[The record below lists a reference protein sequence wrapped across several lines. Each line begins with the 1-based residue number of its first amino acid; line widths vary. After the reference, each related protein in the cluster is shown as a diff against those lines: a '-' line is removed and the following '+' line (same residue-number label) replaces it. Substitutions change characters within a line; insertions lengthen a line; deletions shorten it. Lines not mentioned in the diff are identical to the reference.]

1 MVKDKRIYAGYYKRY
16 DGKLIYVISSAKD
29 GDTGEETII
38 YSPYSLTERN
48 EYYTVSKKSFCE
60 GVTIEGK
67 AQPKYKR
74 QPQLDITDDIVEFY
88 EMAGLRGPIRR
99 NSEDFSTSQYLRNYQ
114 NSRTYYD
121 YARDLCKHYKEDFE
135 TVRLCL
141 SMKKYIGI
149 TKDDFIKVREDV
161 DLIRYSLQT
170 TLSDYKDFFKERF
183 IQRISIRKYAE
194 LHDLN
199 RGSVELRQKKLF
211 KELAAILY
219 KRDQTDGKKRLRS
232 EEDNEDLLSS
242 LFVED
247 DEDVS
252 VYM

>member
-1 MVKDKRIYAGYYKRY
+1 MAKDKRIYAGYYKRY
-16 DGKLIYVISSAKD
+16 DGKLIYVISTAKD

-38 YSPYSLTERN
+38 YSPYTLTDSN
-48 EYYTVSKKSFCE
+48 EYFTVSKKSFCE
-60 GVTIEGK
+60 EVTIEGK
-67 AQPKYKR
+67 TQPKYKR

-99 NSEDFSTSQYLRNYQ
+99 NSEDFSVRQYLRSYQ

-121 YARDLCKHYKEDFE
+121 YARDLCKYYKEDFE

-141 SMKKYIGI
+141 SMKKYVGI
-149 TKDDFIKVREDV
+149 TKDDFVKVREDV

-170 TLSDYKDFFKERF
+170 TLRDYKDFFKERF
-183 IQRISIRKYAE
+183 IQRTSIRKYAE
-194 LHDLN
+194 LHGLN

-219 KRDQTDGKKRLRS
+219 KRDQADGKKRLRT
-232 EEDNEDLLSS
+232 EENKEDPMSS
-242 LFVED
+242 LLADE